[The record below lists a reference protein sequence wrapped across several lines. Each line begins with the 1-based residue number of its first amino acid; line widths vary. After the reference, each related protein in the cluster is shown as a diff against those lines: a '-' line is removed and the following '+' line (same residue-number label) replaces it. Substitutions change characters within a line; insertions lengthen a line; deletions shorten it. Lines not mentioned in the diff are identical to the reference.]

1 MSCVVCRL
9 SNNYYFC
16 FSIRKLSINSSMKMS
31 VSTVLV
37 LLVIGTITGIMA
49 GMLGIGGGLVVIPAL
64 VMVMGMSQQSA
75 QGTSL
80 AMMLPPI
87 GILAAYNYYKAGHV
101 DIRFALLLAVAF
113 IVGSYFGSRLAI
125 KLPQDTLKKIFGI
138 FLLLVSIK
146 MLFWK

>member
-1 MSCVVCRL
+1 
-9 SNNYYFC
+9 
-16 FSIRKLSINSSMKMS
+16 MS

-64 VMVMGMSQQSA
+64 VMVMGMSQQGA

-101 DIRFALLLAVAF
+101 DIKFALLLAVAF
-113 IVGSYFGSRLAI
+113 IIGSYFGSKLAI

>member
-1 MSCVVCRL
+1 
-9 SNNYYFC
+9 
-16 FSIRKLSINSSMKMS
+16 MS
-31 VSTVLV
+31 VSTVLII
-37 LLVIGTITGIMA
+37 LVIGTITGVMA

-64 VMVMGMSQQSA
+64 VMVMGMSQQAA

-101 DIRFALLLAVAF
+101 DIKIALFLAIAF
-113 IVGSYFGSRLAI
+113 IAGSYFGSKLAI
-125 KLPQDTLKKIFGI
+125 RLPQELMKKIFGI
-138 FLLLVSIK
+138 FLLLVAIK

>member
-1 MSCVVCRL
+1 
-9 SNNYYFC
+9 
-16 FSIRKLSINSSMKMS
+16 MS
-31 VSTVLV
+31 VSTILI
-37 LLVIGTITGIMA
+37 LLVIGIITGVMA

-64 VMVMGMSQQSA
+64 VIFMGMSQQTA

-101 DIRFALLLAVAF
+101 DIKIAIMLAITF
-113 IVGSYFGSRLAI
+113 IAGSYFGSKLAI
-125 KLPQDTLKKIFGI
+125 KLPQELMKKIFGI
-138 FLLLVSIK
+138 FLLLVAIK

>member
-1 MSCVVCRL
+1 
-9 SNNYYFC
+9 
-16 FSIRKLSINSSMKMS
+16 MKMS
-31 VSTVLV
+31 VSTILI
-37 LLVIGTITGIMA
+37 LLIIGTITGIMA

-101 DIRFALLLAVAF
+101 DIKIALLLAIAF
-113 IVGSYFGSRLAI
+113 IAGSYFGSKIAI
-125 KLPQDTLKKIFGI
+125 RLPQELMKKIFGG
-138 FLLLVSIK
+138 FLILVALK

>member
-1 MSCVVCRL
+1 MGIHQL
-9 SNNYYFC
+9 N
-16 FSIRKLSINSSMKMS
+16 KMKMS

-64 VMVMGMSQQSA
+64 VMVMGMSQQAA

-101 DIRFALLLAVAF
+101 DIKFALLLALAF
-113 IVGSYFGSRLAI
+113 IIGSYFGSKIAI
-125 KLPQDTLKKIFGI
+125 RLPQDTLKKIFGI
-138 FLLLVSIK
+138 FLLLVSIR

>member
-1 MSCVVCRL
+1 
-9 SNNYYFC
+9 
-16 FSIRKLSINSSMKMS
+16 MKMS
-31 VSTVLV
+31 VSTVLI

-64 VMVMGMSQQSA
+64 VMVMGLSQQAA

-101 DIRFALLLAVAF
+101 DIKFALLLAVAF
-113 IVGSYFGSRLAI
+113 IIGSYFGSKLAI
-125 KLPQDTLKKIFGI
+125 RLPQETLKKVFGI
-138 FLLLVSIK
+138 FLLLVAIK

>member
-1 MSCVVCRL
+1 
-9 SNNYYFC
+9 
-16 FSIRKLSINSSMKMS
+16 MS
-31 VSTVLV
+31 VSTILI
-37 LLVIGTITGIMA
+37 LLIIGTITGVMA

-64 VMVMGMSQQSA
+64 VMIMGMSQQAA

-101 DIRFALLLAVAF
+101 DIKIALLLAIMF
-113 IVGSYFGSRLAI
+113 IIGSFFGSKLAI
-125 KLPQDTLKKIFGI
+125 RLPQELLKKIFGI

>member
-1 MSCVVCRL
+1 
-9 SNNYYFC
+9 
-16 FSIRKLSINSSMKMS
+16 
-31 VSTVLV
+31 
-37 LLVIGTITGIMA
+37 MA

-64 VMVMGMSQQSA
+64 VIFMGMSQQTA

-101 DIRFALLLAVAF
+101 DIKIAIMLAITF
-113 IVGSYFGSRLAI
+113 IAGSYFGSKLAI
-125 KLPQDTLKKIFGI
+125 KLPQELMKKIFGI
-138 FLLLVSIK
+138 FLLLVAIK

>member
-1 MSCVVCRL
+1 
-9 SNNYYFC
+9 
-16 FSIRKLSINSSMKMS
+16 MKMS
-31 VSTVLV
+31 VSTIII
-37 LLVIGTITGIMA
+37 LLIIGMITGVMA

-101 DIRFALLLAVAF
+101 DIKFALFLAFAF
-113 IVGSYFGSRLAI
+113 IIGSYFGSRIAV
-125 KLPQDTLKKIFGI
+125 KLPQEVLKKIFGA
-138 FLLLVSIK
+138 FLLLVAVK

>member
-1 MSCVVCRL
+1 MSL
-9 SNNYYFC
+9 ST
-16 FSIRKLSINSSMKMS
+16 ILII
-31 VSTVLV
+31 V
-37 LLVIGTITGIMA
+37 VIGIITGVMA

-64 VMVMGMSQQSA
+64 VMVMGMSQQAA

-101 DIRFALLLAVAF
+101 DIRIALILAIAF
-113 IVGSYFGSRLAI
+113 IAGSYFGSKLAI
-125 KLPQDTLKKIFGI
+125 RLPQELMKKIFGI
-138 FLLLVSIK
+138 FLLLVAIK

>member
-1 MSCVVCRL
+1 
-9 SNNYYFC
+9 
-16 FSIRKLSINSSMKMS
+16 MKMP
-31 VSTVLV
+31 VSTIVI
-37 LLVIGTITGIMA
+37 LLAIGIFTGIMA

-64 VMVMGMSQQSA
+64 VMIMGMTQQSA

-101 DIRFALLLAVAF
+101 DIRFALLLAAAF
-113 IVGSYFGSRLAI
+113 IIGSYFGSKIAVR
-125 KLPQDTLKKIFGI
+125 LPQDVLKKIFGV
-138 FLLLVSIK
+138 FLLLVAIK